1 MQKFSEIPYVRP
13 DLTAYREALPAYVE
27 QIRNAASWPELKALW
42 LAQSDKRLEV
52 MTARSIASIRNT
64 VDTTDPYYEA
74 EMRYFNTEM
83 PAISLLEK
91 QAEAALLASPF
102 VDDFEQEFGSI
113 LIQNMKS
120 SQRFADERLV
130 PMQIRESELTQMYSK
145 ASATAVTDF
154 RGQKCNFYGLL
165 KAMQSTDRETR
176 REAFVAWAD
185 LYAQVAPELDAIYDE
200 MVQLR
205 TKMAHTLGFETYT
218 EMAYLQRRRF
228 DYTAA
233 DVEKFHQQVKDVITP
248 ACARLF
254 EAQRQRLG
262 VDKLHWYDEALVFP
276 EGNADP
282 EGTKDELLAKAQ
294 QMYREL
300 SPETSEFFDFMMQ
313 YDLFDLETK
322 PGKRPGGYCTSLPSY
337 KAPFIFSNFNGT
349 NADMQVLTHEAGHAF
364 EAFVASRRM
373 PLPELAHST
382 SEINEIHSMAMEHFT
397 YPWMERFF
405 GDKTTQYLY
414 DHLWGALNVLPYM
427 CCVDEYQHRV
437 YDNPSMTAMDRRAVW
452 HELEQAYMPWRDY
465 DGNEFLEGG
474 GFWMQKQHIFLYPF
488 YYIEYALAQICAF
501 QFYLRMKQD
510 RPAAWADYLR
520 LCQAGGSL
528 GYFDLLK
535 LAGLDNP
542 FAEGTVEKAV
552 SAVLASID
560 ELEKQLS
567 R

>member
-42 LAQSDKRLEV
+42 LAQSDKRMEV

-102 VDDFEQEFGSI
+102 VCDFEKEFGSI
-113 LIQNMKS
+113 LIQNMKN

-535 LAGLDNP
+535 LAKLDNP

>member
-27 QIRNAASWPELKALW
+27 QIRSAASWPELKALW
-42 LAQSDKRLEV
+42 LAQSDKRMEV

-102 VDDFEQEFGSI
+102 VGEFEQEFGSI

-535 LAGLDNP
+535 LAKLDNP

>member
-64 VDTTDPYYEA
+64 VDTTDPFYEA

-102 VDDFEQEFGSI
+102 VGEFEQEFGSI
-113 LIQNMKS
+113 LIQNMKN

-176 REAFVAWAD
+176 RAAFVAWAD

-262 VDKLHWYDEALVFP
+262 VDKLHWYDEALVYP

-300 SPETSEFFDFMMQ
+300 SPETGEFFDFMMQ

-405 GDKTTQYLY
+405 GDKTTKYLY

-535 LAGLDNP
+535 LAKLDNP

>member
-64 VDTTDPYYEA
+64 VDTTDPFYEA

-102 VDDFEQEFGSI
+102 VGEFEQEFGSI
-113 LIQNMKS
+113 LIQNMKN

-176 REAFVAWAD
+176 RAAFVAWAD

-233 DVEKFHQQVKDVITP
+233 EVEKFHQQVKDVITP

-300 SPETSEFFDFMMQ
+300 SPETGEFFDFMMQ

-364 EAFVASRRM
+364 EGFVASRRM

-405 GDKTTQYLY
+405 GDKTTKYLY

-437 YDNPSMTAMDRRAVW
+437 YDNPSLTAMDRRAVW

-535 LAGLDNP
+535 LAKLDNP

>member
-27 QIRNAASWPELKALW
+27 QIRSAASWPELKALW
-42 LAQSDKRLEV
+42 LAQSDKRMEV

-102 VDDFEQEFGSI
+102 VGDFEKEFGSI

-176 REAFVAWAD
+176 RAAFVAWAD

-535 LAGLDNP
+535 LAKLDNP

>member
-27 QIRNAASWPELKALW
+27 QIRNAASWLELKALW
-42 LAQSDKRLEV
+42 LAQSDKRMEV

-102 VDDFEQEFGSI
+102 VGNFEKEFGSI

-535 LAGLDNP
+535 LAKLDNP

>member
-42 LAQSDKRLEV
+42 LAQSDKRMEV

-102 VDDFEQEFGSI
+102 VCDFEKEFGSI

-474 GFWMQKQHIFLYPF
+474 GFWMQKPHIFLYPF

-535 LAGLDNP
+535 LAKLDNP

>member
-42 LAQSDKRLEV
+42 LAQSDKRMEV

-102 VDDFEQEFGSI
+102 VCDFEKEFGSI

-535 LAGLDNP
+535 LAKLDNP

>member
-42 LAQSDKRLEV
+42 LAQSDKRMEV

-102 VDDFEQEFGSI
+102 VGNFEKEFGSI

-233 DVEKFHQQVKDVITP
+233 EVEKFHQQVKDVITP

-535 LAGLDNP
+535 LAKLDNP

>member
-42 LAQSDKRLEV
+42 LAQSDKRMEV

-64 VDTTDPYYEA
+64 VDTTDPFYEA

-102 VDDFEQEFGSI
+102 VGNFEKEFGSI
-113 LIQNMKS
+113 LIQNMKN

-176 REAFVAWAD
+176 RAAFVAWAD

-233 DVEKFHQQVKDVITP
+233 EVEKFHQQVKDVITP

-405 GDKTTQYLY
+405 GDKTTKYLY

-535 LAGLDNP
+535 LAKLDNP

>member
-64 VDTTDPYYEA
+64 VDTTDPFYEA

-102 VDDFEQEFGSI
+102 VGEFEQEFGSI
-113 LIQNMKS
+113 LIQNMKN

-176 REAFVAWAD
+176 RAAFVAWAD

-233 DVEKFHQQVKDVITP
+233 EVEKFHQQVKDVITP

-300 SPETSEFFDFMMQ
+300 SPETGEFFDFMMQ

-349 NADMQVLTHEAGHAF
+349 NADMQVLTHESGHAF
-364 EAFVASRRM
+364 EAYVASRRM

-405 GDKTTQYLY
+405 GDKTTKYLY

-437 YDNPSMTAMDRRAVW
+437 YDNPSLTAMDRRAVW

-535 LAGLDNP
+535 LAKLDNP

>member
-102 VDDFEQEFGSI
+102 VCDFEKEFGSI
-113 LIQNMKS
+113 LIQNMKN

-535 LAGLDNP
+535 LAKLDNP

>member
-42 LAQSDKRLEV
+42 LAQSDKRLKV

-102 VDDFEQEFGSI
+102 VCDFEKEFGSI
-113 LIQNMKS
+113 LIQNMKN

-535 LAGLDNP
+535 LAKLDNP

>member
-1 MQKFSEIPYVRP
+1 MQKFSELPYVRP
-13 DLTAYREALPAYVE
+13 DLAAFKAELPAYVE
-27 QIRNAASWPELKALW
+27 SIRNASSWDELKTRW
-42 LAQSDKRLEV
+42 LAQSDKKLEI
-52 MTARSIASIRNT
+52 MTMRSIASIRNT

-74 EMRYFNTEM
+74 EMRYFNTEL

-102 VDDFEQEFGSI
+102 VGDFEKEFGSI
-113 LIQNMKS
+113 LIQNMKN
-120 SQRFADERLV
+120 SQKFADERLV
-130 PMQIRESELTQMYSK
+130 PLQIRESELCQKYSK
-145 ASATAVTDF
+145 ASATAVTTF
-154 RGQKCNFYGLL
+154 RGEKCNFYGLL

-200 MVQLR
+200 MVKLR
-205 TKMAHTLGFETYT
+205 TEMAHTLGFENYT

-228 DYTAA
+228 DYNAE

-276 EGNADP
+276 QGNADP

-294 QMYREL
+294 VMYHEL
-300 SPETSEFFDFMMQ
+300 SPETAEFFDFMLK

-322 PGKRPGGYCTSLPSY
+322 PGKRPGGYCSSLPSY

-364 EAFVASRRM
+364 EGYVAARRM
-373 PLPELAHST
+373 PLPDLAHST

-397 YPWMERFF
+397 YPWMEKFF
-405 GDKTTQYLY
+405 GDKTTMYLY

-427 CCVDEYQHRV
+427 CCVDEFQHRV
-437 YDNPSMTAMDRRAVW
+437 YDNPEMTAADRRAVW

-465 DGNEFLEGG
+465 DGNEFLTEG
-474 GFWMQKQHIFLYPF
+474 GFWMQKQHIFLFPF

-510 RPAAWADYLR
+510 RPTAWADYLR

-535 LAGLDNP
+535 LAHLDNP
-542 FAEGTVEKAV
+542 FEPGTVEKAV
-552 SAVLASID
+552 SAVVESID
-560 ELEKQLS
+560 ELEKQLNQ
-567 R
+567 

>member
-42 LAQSDKRLEV
+42 LAQSDKRLQI

-102 VDDFEQEFGSI
+102 VCDFEKEFGSI
-113 LIQNMKS
+113 LIQNMQI

-535 LAGLDNP
+535 LAKLDNP

>member
-42 LAQSDKRLEV
+42 LAQSDKRMEV

-102 VDDFEQEFGSI
+102 VGNFEKEFGSI

-535 LAGLDNP
+535 LAKLDNP

>member
-42 LAQSDKRLEV
+42 LAQSDKRMEV

-102 VDDFEQEFGSI
+102 VGDFEKEFGSI

-535 LAGLDNP
+535 LARLDNP

>member
-1 MQKFSEIPYVRP
+1 
-13 DLTAYREALPAYVE
+13 
-27 QIRNAASWPELKALW
+27 
-42 LAQSDKRLEV
+42 
-52 MTARSIASIRNT
+52 
-64 VDTTDPYYEA
+64 
-74 EMRYFNTEM
+74 
-83 PAISLLEK
+83 
-91 QAEAALLASPF
+91 
-102 VDDFEQEFGSI
+102 
-113 LIQNMKS
+113 
-120 SQRFADERLV
+120 
-130 PMQIRESELTQMYSK
+130 
-145 ASATAVTDF
+145 
-154 RGQKCNFYGLL
+154 
-165 KAMQSTDRETR
+165 
-176 REAFVAWAD
+176 
-185 LYAQVAPELDAIYDE
+185 
-200 MVQLR
+200 
-205 TKMAHTLGFETYT
+205 
-218 EMAYLQRRRF
+218 
-228 DYTAA
+228 
-233 DVEKFHQQVKDVITP
+233 
-248 ACARLF
+248 
-254 EAQRQRLG
+254 
-262 VDKLHWYDEALVFP
+262 
-276 EGNADP
+276 
-282 EGTKDELLAKAQ
+282 
-294 QMYREL
+294 MYREL
-300 SPETSEFFDFMMQ
+300 SPETGEFFDFMMQ

-364 EAFVASRRM
+364 EAYVASRRM

-405 GDKTTQYLY
+405 GDKTTKYLY
-414 DHLWGALNVLPYM
+414 DHLWGALNVLRYM

-437 YDNPSMTAMDRRAVW
+437 YDNPSLTAMDRRAVW

-535 LAGLDNP
+535 LAKLDNP